1 MKRCGGM
8 LSKEFNGAFW
18 IPFLN
23 TYLHQHVVRQWFTR
37 GERSNFRP
45 KYGEK
50 WLLIISNLKLEIAQP
65 LNATFSL
72 KKLQRTLEYIFSRII
87 AAFLEPEIS
96 RYVKFSQSAVTVSR
110 TFPLITFW
118 EGEETLFVTIGD
130 YSK

>member
-1 MKRCGGM
+1 M
-8 LSKEFNGAFW
+8 LSKEFNGAFR

-23 TYLHQHVVRQWFTR
+23 TDLHQHVVRQRFAR

-65 LNATFSL
+65 LNTTFSL

-118 EGEETLFVTIGD
+118 VETLFVTIGD
-130 YSK
+130 CRK